1 MNPIKRLFNKIK
13 KPDLRV
19 QVEAAYGTEF
29 VENIYDKMNQGIP
42 VGGLIETIVYLEMIE
57 KVRAGEDG

>member
-1 MNPIKRLFNKIK
+1 MNPIKRLFGRIR

-57 KVRAGEDG
+57 KVMAGEDG